1 MGFKIEGKWTITEFD
16 QLVPISLQ
24 IIEVGRP
31 LLSGISYNIIRDKMV
46 RILSDEEIKSV
57 VEEYNNGGTTTTLGE
72 KYNVSAVAINGLL
85 KRRNVL
91 LRPPGFHRNYDV
103 NEGYFNEID
112 AEDKA
117 YWLGFI
123 AADGNIHQ
131 RSYLRVRLAA
141 KDKQQLENFKK
152 AISSQHPIREYKTNQ
167 GHPACRLIIG
177 SRKIVDA
184 LSNYSIVP
192 NKRHILEFPDIPGEL
207 VRHYIRGYFDG
218 DGSISNINQTL
229 EFSIATGSMPFI
241 LDLQER
247 LSRACNLNKTKL
259 KQRHHNT
266 WAVSYTGNRQC
277 RRIYDYLYANSGIWL
292 DRKRI
297 KFEGSE

>member
-1 MGFKIEGKWTITEFD
+1 MGFKIEGNKVIIGFE
-16 QLVPISLQ
+16 QLIPISLQ
-24 IIEVGRP
+24 IIDVGKP

-46 RILSDEEIKSV
+46 KILSNGEVKSV
-57 VEEYNNGGTTTTLGE
+57 VEEYNEGQSTTILGN
-72 KYNVSAVAINGLL
+72 KYNVSSTAINGLL

-91 LRPPGFHRNYDV
+91 LRSPGFHRNYAVD
-103 NEGYFNEID
+103 EGYFDKID
-112 AEDKA
+112 SEDKA

-123 AADGNIHQ
+123 VADGNIH
-131 RSYLRVRLAA
+131 RTYLRIRLAA
-141 KDKQQLENFKK
+141 KDKQHLENFKK
-152 AISSQHPIREYKTNQ
+152 AISSQHPIPLYKTNQ
-167 GHPACRLIIG
+167 GHSACRLIIG

-192 NKRHILEFPDIPGEL
+192 NKRHILEFPDIPEGL

-229 EFSIATGSMPFI
+229 QFSITTGSMPFI

-277 RRIYDYLYANSGIWL
+277 RRIYDYLYANSTIWL
-292 DRKRI
+292 DRKRE
-297 KFEGSE
+297 KFEGGE